1 MDLEQATRL
10 NVFSSYIDKDEFGME
25 IGPSYRP
32 TFSKREGWNS
42 LVLDHLNQVDLVEK
56 YRNYGVEEKMLN
68 QIEEV
73 DFVWNGEPYSEV
85 LRNFESK
92 LKWVTAA
99 HVIEHSNDLITFF
112 TEISEVLDD
121 GGFLFLAVPDK
132 KATFDF
138 YRPNTT
144 IGDIVACHLNPN
156 LYDVKAH
163 LDEEYFKCKL
173 DEAIAWNR
181 ETSIRAI
188 NASNFP
194 KPTFPVR
201 NTIELVMSYLSSGD
215 AQGGE
220 YRDAHRWVFTPQSL
234 CDVIRFLDNAGI
246 VSFRIVEVS
255 TPSYYEFLVVLQK
268 NTVNQPRVLDLSR
281 NEEFLIDLTPNFM
294 LESINFS
301 NAAEL
306 TKPREIKNN
315 RSVIQKIKILL
326 RSLKEIKHTNHSK
339 SK

>member
-1 MDLEQATRL
+1 
-10 NVFSSYIDKDEFGME
+10 ME

-42 LVLDHLNQVDLVEK
+42 FVLDHLNQVGLIEK
-56 YRNYGVEEKMLN
+56 YRNHGVEEKMLN

-85 LRNFESK
+85 LKQFGSH

-112 TEISEVLDD
+112 TDISNVLNDD
-121 GGFLFLAVPDK
+121 GFLFLAVPDK

-144 IGDIVACHLNPN
+144 IGDVVACHLNPN
-156 LYDVKAH
+156 LYDIKAH
-163 LDEEYFKCKL
+163 LDEEYLKCNL
-173 DEAIAWNR
+173 DGAIAWNR
-181 ETSIRAI
+181 ETSIKAI

-194 KPTFPVR
+194 IPTFPVQ
-201 NTIELVMSYLSSGD
+201 NTIDLVSSYLNSGVT
-215 AQGGE
+215 QEGE

-234 CDVIRFLDNAGI
+234 SEIVRFLDKAGI

-268 NTVNQPRVLDLSR
+268 NALNQPEDLESSR
-281 NEEFLIDLTPNFM
+281 NEEFLTELTPNFI
-294 LESINFS
+294 LDDSNFLKD
-301 NAAEL
+301 AEL
-306 TKPREIKNN
+306 AKLGKTQIKKSLFA
-315 RSVIQKIKILL
+315 RFKTRLKIL
-326 RSLKEIKHTNHSK
+326 RDIKKLN
-339 SK
+339 

>member
-1 MDLEQATRL
+1 MDLEQSTRL
-10 NVFSSYIDKDEFGME
+10 NLFSKFIAKEELGME

-32 TFSKREGWNS
+32 TFSKVEGWNS

-56 YRNYGVEEKMLN
+56 YRNHGVDEKMLN

-85 LRNFESK
+85 LKRFESK

-112 TEISEVLDD
+112 TDISEVLEN

-138 YRPNTT
+138 YRSNST
-144 IGDIVACHLNPN
+144 IGDVVLCHLDPD
-156 LYDVKAH
+156 LYDIKAH
-163 LDEEYFKCKL
+163 IDEEYLRCEL
-173 DEAIAWNR
+173 DGAIAWNR
-181 ETSIRAI
+181 DVSIRAV
-188 NASNFP
+188 NASNP
-194 KPTFPVR
+194 PIPTLPVE
-201 NTIELVMSYLSSGD
+201 NSIELVKSYLDRGIT
-215 AQGGE
+215 GKVE

-234 CDVIRFLDNAGI
+234 CEIIKFLNRAGI

-268 NTVNQPRVLDLSR
+268 NALNQSDSLESLRTPELLTD
-281 NEEFLIDLTPNFM
+281 ITPNFIFDTSSHPQ
-294 LESINFS
+294 E
-301 NAAEL
+301 AEL
-306 TKPREIKNN
+306 VKPRKHQTRNLFISRTKN
-315 RSVIQKIKILL
+315 RLKLI
-326 RSLKEIKHTNHSK
+326 KEIKKFN
-339 SK
+339 